1 MAINKDKFFD
11 AIWDLV
17 QEEAATVFC
26 LGWDGDFP
34 GGSGAVYVNE
44 WNGVYFVTSSDFDP
58 EGPFSSL

>member
-1 MAINKDKFFD
+1 MEIDKGKFFD

-34 GGSGAVYVNE
+34 GGSGAVRASVSPVGE
-44 WNGVYFVTSSDFDP
+44 ACGLSTASVLFQPRV
-58 EGPFSSL
+58 